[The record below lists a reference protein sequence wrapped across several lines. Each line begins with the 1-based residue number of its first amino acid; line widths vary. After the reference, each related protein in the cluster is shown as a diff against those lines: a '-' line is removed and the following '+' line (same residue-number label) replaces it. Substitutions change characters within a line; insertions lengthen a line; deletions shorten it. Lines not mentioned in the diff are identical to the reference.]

1 MRGGAREGA
10 GRKPGPGKKLIP
22 GLKMR
27 SIRMTD
33 EECKLVKDYI
43 KRLRSVIKNIRRI
56 KALLNQ
62 RNWSL

>member
-1 MRGGAREGA
+1 MTRGGKREGA

-33 EECKLVKDYI
+33 EEYQKVKEYI
-43 KRLRSVIKNIRRI
+43 KQMRSVKNE
-56 KALLNQ
+56 L
-62 RNWSL
+62 